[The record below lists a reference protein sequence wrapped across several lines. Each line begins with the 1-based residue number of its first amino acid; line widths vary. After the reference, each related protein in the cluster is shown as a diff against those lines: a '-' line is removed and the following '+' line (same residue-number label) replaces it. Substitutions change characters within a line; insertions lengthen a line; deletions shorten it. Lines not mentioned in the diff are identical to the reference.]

1 MTRAK
6 DDPQFSTADFIREL
20 NRVAVLVEADDS
32 YLPLFERLEHELQ
45 LAEAAELSDPVER
58 VRRRL
63 AARKAP

>member
-6 DDPQFSTADFIREL
+6 AKAKFTSEDFLREL
-20 NRVAVLVEADDS
+20 NRVALLVEADES

-45 LAEAAELSDPVER
+45 LAEAAQLDDPVAR